1 MARPR
6 KAIAGSEHGTRAV
19 VYLRVSEEDNARK
32 KGLEVQETVARGY
45 VERRGYTV
53 VQLVRDDGVSGA
65 TRWQERRGLRRAFRL
80 CETGQADV
88 IVAYHQDR
96 FARKMGVFEDIR
108 DRALA
113 KRIRL
118 ETADGR
124 VLTQKDDFL
133 VGDVQSLVAAI
144 ERRRISERFLAA
156 RRFRGSVD
164 GRGSGP
170 LPYGYALAGEDGDE
184 LMVDEDAAVVIR
196 KLLGMRRL
204 GVAYRRVAEALNAE
218 GHRTATGRDWTVASV
233 QGIERNAELYASG
246 VRTWDDVTS
255 ALRWPV
261 ILRDERTEGEGV

>member
-1 MARPR
+1 M
-6 KAIAGSEHGTRAV
+6 
-19 VYLRVSEEDNARK
+19 VYLRVSEEDNAQK
-32 KGLEVQETVARGY
+32 KGLEVQEAVARGY
-45 VERRGYTV
+45 IERRGYSV

-65 TRWQERRGLRRAFRL
+65 TRWQERKGLRRAFRL
-80 CETGQADV
+80 CESGQADV

-170 LPYGYALAGEDGDE
+170 LPYGYALAGDQGGKDGDE
-184 LMVDEDAAVVIR
+184 LVVDEDAAVVIR
-196 KLLGMRRL
+196 KLLGMRHV

-218 GHRTATGRDWTVASV
+218 GHRTATGRSWTVASV
-233 QGIERNAELYASG
+233 QGIERNAELYATG
-246 VRTWDDVTS
+246 RRTWDDVTS

-261 ILRDERTEGEGV
+261 ILRTEGEGV